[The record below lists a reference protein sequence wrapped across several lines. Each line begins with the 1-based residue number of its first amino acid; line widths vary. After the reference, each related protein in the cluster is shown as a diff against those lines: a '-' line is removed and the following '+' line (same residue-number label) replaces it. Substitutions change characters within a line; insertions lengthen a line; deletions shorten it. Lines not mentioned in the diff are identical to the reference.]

1 MSTVRI
7 QVRRGL
13 SSEWT
18 AANPVLAAGEMGVET
33 NTNKFK
39 FGNGTDAW
47 TALSYAASDAAAIGE
62 ISQDAINQALSVG
75 AGLTKTYNDG
85 ANTITVTVDTDVVS
99 TKTFA
104 IAEATSKAAAA
115 QAAAAAYTNTAISG
129 INNSLTD
136 YLEVADRGVANGVAS
151 LNNLGKVPEAQLNLQ
166 SLSTNVITSGNVTAE
181 NVTVNA
187 NLIVNGT
194 TTTLNTQ
201 NVSIEDTLLYI
212 AENNNSSSLDLG
224 FVAGHNTGVYNHTG
238 LVRDASDN
246 KWKLFKDVTD
256 EPTTTINFA
265 QANLDNLALFNL
277 DSNAIQAVSITAT
290 GTAALPNSSIT
301 TANIQSQA
309 VTAEKLATDSVETA
323 KIKNGAVTGAKL
335 EDMTV
340 TAAKLGAYAVTSGK
354 IEDGSVITG
363 KLGAASVTED
373 KIATNA
379 ITEPKI
385 AAGAVVETKLA
396 SGSVTLAKLASAS
409 VDSSKLAAGSV
420 TSAKIADNSI
430 VLAHMTDNSVGTVEI
445 VDSAITEAK
454 LAAAAVGSTKIA
466 TGAVSNAHI
475 AAEAAI
481 ATSKISGLD
490 TALGLR
496 APLASPT
503 FTGTVVLPSTTSI
516 GNVSSTEL
524 GYVDGVT
531 SPIQTQLAAGTT
543 ALANHEADTT
553 NIHGISDT
561 SLLATT
567 ANVATAK
574 SEAITAAGTAADTKV
589 STAVAALTKSSVG
602 LANVDNTA
610 DTAKPVSTAQAT
622 AIATAKSEAIASATA
637 SVTAVING
645 APAAFDTLK
654 EIADYIATDQSAGS
668 ALTASV
674 ATKAPLAS
682 PTFTGTVTVGAAGIV
697 FSDGTQTRAAVPSI
711 TTFASSFAASATLAA
726 GEQDKFVPVDGA
738 VVITLPATGYSTG
751 QSIDFYQAS
760 GTGASFAS
768 TNSVVGTP
776 GLKFR
781 TTNSVVTAMKTSS
794 GWLVFGDLSA

>member
-115 QAAAAAYTNTAISG
+115 QAAAASYTDTAVSG

-409 VDSSKLAAGSV
+409 VDASKLAAGSV

-475 AAEAAI
+475 AADAAI

-622 AIATAKSEAIASATA
+622 AIATAKSEAIADAT
-637 SVTAVING
+637 SRVTAVING